1 MCYFYSL
8 LYRKETQKVPVIGT
22 IPERGCNEV
31 ITDCRSVGI
40 GRWMRSAGEKE
51 FCRNNPPKK
60 SIAESIL
67 VKIRDMKPLNAEDM
81 DKLNNLSDDDK
92 MEIIGTYNLVV
103 ESIQV
108 LVESEGI
115 LSYSRR
121 DDGKGVS

>member
-8 LYRKETQKVPVIGT
+8 LYRKETQIAPVI
-22 IPERGCNEV
+22 IPP
-31 ITDCRSVGI
+31 TKKST
-40 GRWMRSAGEKE
+40 EK
-51 FCRNNPPKK
+51 RTK

-108 LVESEGI
+108 LVDSEGMGQF
-115 LSYSRR
+115 RR
-121 DDGKGVS
+121 EERT

>member
-8 LYRKETQKVPVIGT
+8 LYRKETQIVPVI
-22 IPERGCNEV
+22 
-31 ITDCRSVGI
+31 
-40 GRWMRSAGEKE
+40 
-51 FCRNNPPKK
+51 PPKK

-67 VKIRDMKPLNAEDM
+67 VKIRDIKPLNAEDM

-115 LSYSRR
+115 LCYSRR

>member
-8 LYRKETQKVPVIGT
+8 LYRKETQIVPVIGT
-22 IPERGCNEV
+22 IPERGTN
-31 ITDCRSVGI
+31 VGI

-51 FCRNNPPKK
+51 VCRNNPPKK

-67 VKIRDMKPLNAEDM
+67 VKIRDMKPLNKEDM

-108 LVESEGI
+108 LVES
-115 LSYSRR
+115 
-121 DDGKGVS
+121 